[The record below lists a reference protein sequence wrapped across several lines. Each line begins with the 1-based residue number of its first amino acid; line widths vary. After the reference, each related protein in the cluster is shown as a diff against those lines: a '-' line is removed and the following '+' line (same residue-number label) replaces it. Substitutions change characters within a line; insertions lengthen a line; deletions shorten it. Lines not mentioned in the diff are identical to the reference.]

1 MLEDKQKLLKEKEL
15 SMLVK
20 QKLRIYEKSRIQDIK
35 DSKPMPNEVRGEVG
49 KKESKISEAETQA
62 RLGNME
68 AMLEKYLWRYV
79 DKLDGKI
86 EQISDKVL
94 EKVDKYVLGELPDQ
108 F

>member
-1 MLEDKQKLLKEKEL
+1 LKEKEL

-35 DSKPMPNEVRGEVG
+35 DSKPSSNESKGPIP
-49 KKESKISEAETQA
+49 KKDAKISEAEAQA

-68 AMLEKYLWRYV
+68 AMLEKYLWKYV

-86 EQISDKVL
+86 
-94 EKVDKYVLGELPDQ
+94 
-108 F
+108 